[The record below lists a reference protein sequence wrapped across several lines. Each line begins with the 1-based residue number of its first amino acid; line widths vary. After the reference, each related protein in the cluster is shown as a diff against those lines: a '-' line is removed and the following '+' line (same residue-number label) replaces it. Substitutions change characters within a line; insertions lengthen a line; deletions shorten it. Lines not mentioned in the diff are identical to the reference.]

1 MLAEIGR
8 DSARFVRMVQ
18 IMLKVSPRRITL
30 KDIERAIMLSEGSV
44 KDKLIEIYI
53 KKTLFA
59 LKVNDPIK
67 PIIKSYKAYNHV
79 VDILE
84 KFNLSQRMR
93 DKLKELAYHLMIKAI
108 EYYKMT
114 KNCKESVLAIQFALR
129 VAHLSQSPD
138 IIMKSLYN
146 AGVMMISCGMK
157 AIGKEYIERAKKYKK
172 ELK

>member
-1 MLAEIGR
+1 MLTEIGR
-8 DSARFVRMVQ
+8 DSARFIKMVQ
-18 IMLKVSPRRITL
+18 LMLKVSPRRITL

-53 KKTLFA
+53 KKTLLA
-59 LKVNDPIK
+59 LKSDDPVK
-67 PIIKSYKAYNHV
+67 PIIRNYRAYNHV

-93 DKLKELAYHLMIKAI
+93 DELKELAYYLMIKAI
-108 EYYKMT
+108 EYYKMV

-129 VAHLSQSPD
+129 VAYLSQSSD
-138 IIMKSLYN
+138 IIMKSLHN
-146 AGVMMISCGMK
+146 AGVMMILCGMK